1 VLFNFLVHV
10 LLPVSEGLL
19 RLLLVGDVAHE
30 HLRLEG
36 LNHVLGLL
44 HVSVGLLDSL
54 STSVILEVLLDCVNS
69 STFDFLIFESTDTV
83 FLTLC
88 SLGLHGVWP
97 VLDSSLGCSLEVFA
111 NRVPLRFVTVLLGA
125 QDLVADP
132 VKFVKTNDSSSWLL
146 GFSVS
151 DSRDSPGVG
160 GGGWLHTWS
169 RT

>member
-1 VLFNFLVHV
+1 MDW
-10 LLPVSEGLL
+10 L
-19 RLLLVGDVAHE
+19 R
-30 HLRLEG
+30 
-36 LNHVLGLL
+36 
-44 HVSVGLLDSL
+44 
-54 STSVILEVLLDCVNS
+54 TY
-69 STFDFLIFESTDTV
+69 FLIFESLDAV
-83 FLTLC
+83 LLTLC

-97 VLDSSLGCSLEVFA
+97 VLDSSLGCFLEVFA
-111 NRVPLRFVTVLLGA
+111 NRVPLSFVTVLLGA
-125 QDLVADP
+125 QDLASDP